1 MSTVASHEETFYQD
15 RKRLFTG
22 LCHDFQERLTDIIRK
37 RRKASLALAGG
48 TTPGPLY
55 EALSNAPLNWEKVSV
70 TLTDERW
77 ITPED
82 PASNEYLVRDLLLR
96 RRAAAA
102 TFVPLKTNHAK
113 ASGGAAI
120 AEKRIAPI
128 MPFDICLLGM
138 GPDGHI
144 ASLIPDAEGYAAAA
158 DPNSTRKLAGIHAPR
173 RRRRAGAHD
182 THHSRHPVFAPRR
195 PALHGPGQAQ
205 CLRGSKGRWRLIA
218 DQGIAGAKKSTRPR
232 RLGALIRTP
241 IRLSDEIG

>member
-158 DPNSTRKLAGIHAPR
+158 DPNSTRKLAGIHAPGA
-173 RRRRAGAHD
+173 AGAPERM
-182 THHSRHPVFAPRR
+182 TLTIPGILSSRRVVLLFMGQDKLNVYEEAKAGGGSSPIKELLAQKKVPVHAVWAP
-195 PALHGPGQAQ
+195 
-205 CLRGSKGRWRLIA
+205 
-218 DQGIAGAKKSTRPR
+218 
-232 RLGALIRTP
+232 
-241 IRLSDEIG
+241 